1 MEKYIDIRYLKTGSQ
16 KAFKEVYQEHYPG
29 LYRYAMSYLKNEE
42 EVKNIIQEV
51 FILFWNKKS
60 ELEDFTNL
68 KAYLVASLKY
78 LLWNEIRKKRRL
90 AVRKEASTEN
100 ILELDLHIET
110 LDQTP
115 ISFLCTNEIYTIL
128 YHTLEEQG
136 VQTKEI
142 FILNREVNLSYQE
155 IALRLDI
162 STKSVEYHISKAL
175 RALRIALKAYLI
187 IVLFLLKTF

>member
-51 FILFWNKKS
+51 FILFWNKKN

>member
-16 KAFKEVYQEHYPG
+16 KAFKEVYQEHYSG

-51 FILFWNKKS
+51 FILFWNKKN